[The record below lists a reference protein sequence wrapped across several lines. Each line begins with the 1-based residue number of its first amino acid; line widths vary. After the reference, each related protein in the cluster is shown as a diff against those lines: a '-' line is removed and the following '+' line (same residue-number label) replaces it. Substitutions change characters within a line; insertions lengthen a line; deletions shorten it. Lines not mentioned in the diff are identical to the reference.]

1 MSLIIGDNVVVSIHY
16 TLTDSSGEVLDSSE
30 GSDPLN
36 YLHGA
41 GNIIPGLERA
51 LVGKAV
57 GSNLEVVVA
66 PEDGY
71 GEVHEDLLQE
81 VPMAAFQGVDDIE
94 PGMAFEAQDQEGN
107 ARRVVVRSVSDDTV
121 VVDANHPLAG
131 VELNFAVEVVDIRD
145 ASEEEIAHGHVH

>member
-107 ARRVVVRSVSDDTV
+107 ARRVVVRSVNDDTV